1 MTGAFL
7 TALFFASNAVCARRA
22 ALHYGGTTGNFLRL
36 LLAAALLGTWAHAA
50 GQGMGGGAF
59 GWFLVSGAVGF
70 GLGGLTMFHALPL
83 IGSNL
88 SMLIVQCGS
97 AVAAAAI
104 EWLWLGSRLS
114 TAQAGLAALTLAGVA
129 VALIGPMGP
138 IRPIGP
144 IKTPTANPPR
154 YALGLALAVV
164 SACAQGGGAVISR
177 KAFGAL
183 HAHGFF
189 MDGATSAYQRVLGG
203 LAVGT
208 FALLVVRW
216 RTGTEQ
222 KIREEEPVSAP
233 AQALPPWVWVVL
245 NTLLGPV
252 LGVTCYQWA
261 LRANPAGVVLP
272 IVATAPLLTAPIA
285 WMLERSRPTPR
296 YWIGAGLAVLG
307 VAGLAIVK

>member
-83 IGSNL
+83 LGSNL

-97 AVAAAAI
+97 AVAAAVI

-138 IRPIGP
+138 MRPISP
-144 IKTPTANPPR
+144 IPPQTAR
-154 YALGLALAVV
+154 RGYLLGVALAVV

-177 KAFGAL
+177 KAFGVL

-208 FALLVVRW
+208 FALLLVRW
-216 RTGTEQ
+216 RPGTAQ

-233 AQALPPWVWVVL
+233 AQALPPWVWVGL

-261 LRANPAGVVLP
+261 LRTNPAGVVLP

-307 VAGLAIVK
+307 VAGLAVVR

>member
-1 MTGAFL
+1 VTGAFL

-114 TAQAGLAALTLAGVA
+114 TAQAGLVALTLAGVA
-129 VALIGPMGP
+129 IGL
-138 IRPIGP
+138 IRPRDQSR
-144 IKTPTANPPR
+144 PTRPTNRP
-154 YALGLALAVV
+154 YYTLGVALAVV

-216 RTGTEQ
+216 RTGTAQE
-222 KIREEEPVSAP
+222 IREEEPVSAP

-307 VAGLAIVK
+307 VAGLAVVK